1 MAGVA
6 GVGFVSGDRIRAPPL
21 ESTANYNTLAHLAGG
36 TLDGTNITNGGLR
49 HERSAVLECD
59 GTPTGQRC
67 VGVALEHKSDPEYGQ
82 PVLVLVGGL
91 VGGAACSVVLSYDSA
106 RVEKQRG
113 MIWQASNVYE
123 I

>member
-67 VGVALEHKSDPEYGQ
+67 VGVALEHKSDPENGQ
-82 PVLVLVGGL
+82 PVL
-91 VGGAACSVVLSYDSA
+91 AACSIVLSYDSA

-113 MIWQASNVYE
+113 MIWRASNVYE